1 MGLLVK
7 SKVMHWLLM
16 VHLTHLELRL
26 HVVMI
31 TTLLSGL
38 VAMVLGRL
46 GNLLLLHGH
55 EGFSLTLLVARRHE
69 LLLEVKLV
77 LRRVGTAES
86 VLLMLLLLETL
97 SRVHPR
103 PRPLVLVRI
112 GSVQTCAEAEGW
124 GHSRQ
129 VVVVVGEAPV
139 LIERSM
145 GDELL
150 PAALSSTVL
159 VLKLEF
165 AKRAAAL

>member
-16 VHLTHLELRL
+16 VHLAHLELRL
-26 HVVMI
+26 HVVMV

-55 EGFSLTLLVARRHE
+55 EGFSLTLLVAGRHE

-77 LRRVGTAES
+77 LWRVRTAES

-112 GSVQTCAEAEGW
+112 GSV
-124 GHSRQ
+124 
-129 VVVVVGEAPV
+129 
-139 LIERSM
+139 
-145 GDELL
+145 
-150 PAALSSTVL
+150 
-159 VLKLEF
+159 
-165 AKRAAAL
+165 